1 MLCLGVNQT
10 LRDIRYVHPRT
21 ELGLAMAHIL
31 ADVTVSTGFIVLAYI
46 AIAAAGIVIFVAL
59 FGPGLRYKI
68 TATDPADNGSDR
80 FLGTVEALTDSKVNR
95 STELVVLTNGPCFYE
110 EELRAISAAKRSVC
124 LEAYIFQEGEI
135 AKRYVDALTE
145 RARAGVTVLVA
156 LDALGSLKTS
166 ERYFREF
173 KAAGGK
179 LAWYNPARWYKLP
192 RYDNRTH
199 RELLIVDGEVGFIG
213 GAGIADQWYK
223 ERPNHPRWRDTMVRV
238 VGPAVRHLQATFAE
252 NWLESCG
259 ELLVGQEFFPTEAPK
274 VNSEHEVLVTA
285 SSPSSGG
292 STRARIL
299 FQLLIAS
306 AKKTIHINT
315 PYFLPDKS
323 LSDELVRAV
332 ERGVEVRVV
341 VPGRKSDLWLT
352 RSSSR
357 RGYGKL
363 LKAGARIWEYEPAMI
378 HAKVMLIDGLWG
390 VVGSTNCDY
399 RSFGLNDEV
408 NLAARDPEFV
418 ERLEKDFVADVAHS
432 REITYDEWRKR
443 NIFER
448 APELFGWVLERQQ

>member
-1 MLCLGVNQT
+1 M
-10 LRDIRYVHPRT
+10 VH
-21 ELGLAMAHIL
+21 IV
-31 ADVTVSTGFIVLAYI
+31 ADVTVSTGFMVLAYL
-46 AIAAAGIVIFVAL
+46 AMAAAGIVIFVAL

-68 TATDPADNGSDR
+68 TATTSADNTSDR
-80 FLGTVEALTDSKVNR
+80 FLGTVEVLTDSKVNR

-110 EELRAISAAKRSVC
+110 EELRAIAAARRSVC
-124 LEAYIFQEGEI
+124 LEAYIFEEGKI
-135 AKRYVDALTE
+135 AKRYVDALAE
-145 RARAGVTVLVA
+145 RARAGVTVLVV
-156 LDALGSLKTS
+156 LDALGSFRTS
-166 ERYFREF
+166 DRYFREF

-199 RELLIVDGEVGFIG
+199 RELLVVDGEIGFIG
-213 GAGIADQWYK
+213 GAGIADQWYEGRRK
-223 ERPNHPRWRDTMVRV
+223 HPRWRDTMVRV
-238 VGPAVRHLQATFAE
+238 VGPTVRHLQATFAE
-252 NWLESCG
+252 NWLEACG
-259 ELLVGQEFFPTEAPK
+259 DLLVGEQFFPSDAPK
-274 VNSEHEVLVTA
+274 IDSQHEVLVVS

-323 LSDELVRAV
+323 LSDELARAV
-332 ERGVEVRVV
+332 QERGVEVHIV

-357 RGYGKL
+357 LGYGKL

-378 HAKVMLIDGLWG
+378 HAKILLIDGLWG

-418 ERLEKDFVADVAHS
+418 ARLEQDFVSDVASS
-432 REITYDEWRKR
+432 REITYEQWRKR